1 MIKQGLFETSEP
13 IRHEEE
19 SDGNALCQLAWE
31 GKVKEL
37 KELLRSGSDPNARN
51 AARFTPLHC
60 ACEFGRLGCVAQL
73 VEYGAD
79 IEYTNRK
86 DGWSALHWAAFNG
99 QVKVVKLLLK
109 KGADANLKDKIGML
123 PGDRFDIEVPAA
135 EARRVRHLL
144 KAARRGAFKRTSEA
158 NTLVKQE
165 AITIQPVSN
174 KEPHIFDLRNVA
186 SPQPKGC
193 ILPTAAQEKH
203 ARSFHSEGGGLSL
216 NTGIA
221 SQAKAS
227 PITLKIH
234 RRSLVK
240 GPMRGSLPHPSR
252 LHVSK
257 ELAIHLKYYG
267 KDITA
272 SLERS
277 RSCLSI
283 SLDSESKFGL
293 DIAGSAVRDTETA
306 NNFIQKDKAHPFAL
320 PFGWVSFPWLH
331 KKPDLNWSALLARTA
346 HQVTFKESSGAKPRP
361 SWLKQG
367 PIPIQQVGNEGCP
380 PTSQAKDPAF
390 MSTKPKRRPLV
401 RHDNDNN
408 AECFVL
414 ITRRTKLRQSSLQ
427 RKQGPWMRTG
437 SGSSSAE
444 EHQLRKGLSDLAQ
457 EIIEQAALIS

>member
-174 KEPHIFDLRNVA
+174 K
-186 SPQPKGC
+186 
-193 ILPTAAQEKH
+193 
-203 ARSFHSEGGGLSL
+203 GGGLSL